1 MIPKKL
7 FQYQDKIQA
16 LNPHG
21 QPITYHIGT
30 WRKHLGPN

>member
-7 FQYQDKIQA
+7 FQYQDKIRA

-21 QPITYHIGT
+21 QTITYPIGT
-30 WRKHLGPN
+30 